1 MNTNKWLDQYVNWLR
16 AQYKVSSLAEGDEI
30 STPFTNSIGDNIR
43 IYVQASS
50 SGKVVFSDDGNTMND
65 LDMMGIDVSNKTRQM
80 LINNILDQYSVKL
93 NTNNVLTIS
102 GKVKDIP
109 VIKQQLLQTILR
121 IDDLI
126 QTRKGIV
133 SNLFKQEVSEYLYE
147 NDIGALPRYPITG
160 NTGNPYTVDFAIPG
174 SKTKPLRLIQAI
186 NRPTFE
192 RIAAESITFDD
203 IKQSPALERI
213 KIRYLIIYND
223 AENPIPSK
231 ARNIASQYGTELKP
245 WSQKQLLKLA

>member
-1 MNTNKWLDQYVNWLR
+1 MNAVYN
-16 AQYKVSSLAEGDEI
+16 LAEGDEI

-192 RIAAESITFDD
+192 RMKTTPINPSRPTFERIAAE
-203 IKQSPALERI
+203 
-213 KIRYLIIYND
+213 
-223 AENPIPSK
+223 
-231 ARNIASQYGTELKP
+231 
-245 WSQKQLLKLA
+245 LKLGISSFTMMQKIQFRQKPATLPANMERN

>member
-109 VIKQQLLQTILR
+109 VIKQQLLQTI
-121 IDDLI
+121 
-126 QTRKGIV
+126 
-133 SNLFKQEVSEYLYE
+133 
-147 NDIGALPRYPITG
+147 
-160 NTGNPYTVDFAIPG
+160 
-174 SKTKPLRLIQAI
+174 
-186 NRPTFE
+186 
-192 RIAAESITFDD
+192 
-203 IKQSPALERI
+203 
-213 KIRYLIIYND
+213 
-223 AENPIPSK
+223 
-231 ARNIASQYGTELKP
+231 
-245 WSQKQLLKLA
+245 